1 MPIRPRQAARWLQ
14 VTLLSLAN
22 KVAPRRAIA
31 VVHGYPFTEGN
42 AVEMV
47 GALRRR
53 YGGRV
58 VWLVDDVDRAR
69 LWSTS
74 CGVDLGGVEVMPHR
88 SLRGMVAYVS
98 AEVVC
103 FTHGLYGDLAPS
115 RRTTIVNLWH
125 GDGFKANSLSKAGG
139 GARYRADV
147 LVRSTTWLNDL
158 RSRELVMPI
167 EDIVVV
173 GSPRTDQFYR
183 EVDLDLRVLGLP
195 PERPFVLWMPTFR
208 KSRAI
213 GLTVGNDDVASSDT
227 SASQLRDGMVR
238 ATEILAAAG
247 ISLVIKPHPLD
258 VETFGTPGLN
268 TITNDQLV
276 DEGVQLYELMG
287 RAAALVTDYSSAWVD
302 YLVLDRPIGFV
313 VPDEAEYA
321 GGRGLAVS
329 DALDWLPGPR
339 VETDDDWRAFARA
352 VIDIDD
358 AGATR
363 RAEVRRHIGLATSTT
378 VADDLVDALDARGAF
393 ARSGGA
399 RPRGQISSL

>member
-58 VWLVDDVDRAR
+58 VWLVDDDDRAR
-69 LWSTS
+69 RWSTS

-88 SLRGMVAYVS
+88 SLRGMFAYVS
-98 AEVVC
+98 AEVVF

-139 GARYRADV
+139 GARYRSDV
-147 LVRSTTWLNDL
+147 LVRSTTWLNEL

-213 GLTVGNDDVASSDT
+213 GLTVGNDDVASSDR
-227 SASQLRDGMVR
+227 SAAQLREGMVR

-268 TITNDQLV
+268 TVTNDQLV

-321 GGRGLAVS
+321 GGRGLAVP

-339 VETDDDWRAFARA
+339 VETDDDWRSFARA
-352 VIDIDD
+352 VINVDEG
-358 AGATR
+358 GARR

-378 VADDLVDALDARGAF
+378 VGDDLVDALDARGVF
-393 ARSGGA
+393 ARAGGVRPATRSSG
-399 RPRGQISSL
+399 S